1 MPHPGHTG
9 RNFFLARR
17 RELHPGC
24 RTEPNILCK
33 VCINTCSRSILLED
47 SFDRSSSSLLLTLI
61 DFEPRTERFQIQ
73 DRLECGEKKKK
84 IGRSESL
91 SRISSDEDDDYSLDR
106 EHGSFLEADLE

>member
-33 VCINTCSRSILLED
+33 DGKVSNSG
-47 SFDRSSSSLLLTLI
+47 
-61 DFEPRTERFQIQ
+61 QI
-73 DRLECGEKKKK
+73 RVWGKKKK